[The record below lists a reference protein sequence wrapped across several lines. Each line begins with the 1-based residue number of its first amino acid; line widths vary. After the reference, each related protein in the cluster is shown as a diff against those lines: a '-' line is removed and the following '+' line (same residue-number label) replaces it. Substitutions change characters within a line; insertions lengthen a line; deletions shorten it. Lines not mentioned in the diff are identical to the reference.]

1 MVCFACSCLSHLK
14 VVRRLFPEP
23 FHRNVLGGCL
33 FVIAKVSH
41 NPLFFWRDI
50 HNHVDHTSYCE
61 QDVANLM
68 YRYEKVRQKQS
79 RRIQEYR

>member
-1 MVCFACSCLSHLK
+1 MLIGRDTRDVGITVVGALLWPAIGSMIGSCLYHMK
-14 VVRRLFPEP
+14 VVRRIFPEP

-33 FVIAKVSH
+33 FVIAK
-41 NPLFFWRDI
+41 DI
-50 HNHVDHTSYCE
+50 
-61 QDVANLM
+61 ANLM

>member
-1 MVCFACSCLSHLK
+1 MK
-14 VVRRLFPEP
+14 VVRRFFPEP

-33 FVIAKVSH
+33 FVIAKVSRITFYGVRYAIT
-41 NPLFFWRDI
+41 LLTFVLLLKDI
-50 HNHVDHTSYCE
+50 
-61 QDVANLM
+61 ANLM